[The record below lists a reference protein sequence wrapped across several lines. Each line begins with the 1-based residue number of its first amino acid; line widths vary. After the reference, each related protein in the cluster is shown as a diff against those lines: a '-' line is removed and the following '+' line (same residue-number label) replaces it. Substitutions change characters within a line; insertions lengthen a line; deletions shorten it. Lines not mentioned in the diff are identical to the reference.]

1 MATKKNTGIIDID
14 LSVTKKKQFRIDGD
28 DNRIIELNT
37 SDMTIIERLN
47 EVYPKLESLSARTA
61 ELSDDDVEG
70 GIKALKDVDKEMR
83 ELLDYTFDSPISS
96 VCAPDGSMYDLF
108 NGEFRFEHIITVLL
122 NLYENNISKEFNN
135 MEKRINKHTAKYT
148 KK

>member
-1 MATKKNTGIIDID
+1 MAKKNTNVIDID

-28 DNRIIELNT
+28 DSRIIELNT

-47 EVYPKLESLSARTA
+47 EVYPKLESLSAKTA
-61 ELSDDDVEG
+61 ELSSDDVES
-70 GIKALKDVDKEMR
+70 GIKTLKDIDKEMR

-96 VCAPDGSMYDLF
+96 ACAPDGSMYDLF

-122 NLYENNISKEFNN
+122 NLYEENITKEFNS

>member
-83 ELLDYTFDSPISS
+83 ELIDYTFDSPISS

-122 NLYENNISKEFNN
+122 NLYEDNISKEFNS

>member
-1 MATKKNTGIIDID
+1 MARKNTNVIDID

-28 DNRIIELNT
+28 DSRIIELNT
-37 SDMTIIERLN
+37 SDMLIIERLN
-47 EVYPKLESLSARTA
+47 EVYPKLESLSAKTA
-61 ELSDDDVEG
+61 ELSSDDIDG
-70 GIKALKDVDKEMR
+70 GVKALKDIDKEMR
-83 ELLDYTFDSPISS
+83 ELLDYSFDSPISS
-96 VCAPDGSMYDLF
+96 ACAPDGSMYDLF

-122 NLYENNISKEFNN
+122 NLYEENITKEFNS

>member
-1 MATKKNTGIIDID
+1 MAKRNTNVIDID

-28 DNRIIELNT
+28 DSRIIELNT
-37 SDMTIIERLN
+37 SDMLIIERLN
-47 EVYPKLESLSARTA
+47 EVYPKLESLSVKTT
-61 ELSDDDVEG
+61 ELNSDDIDG
-70 GIKALKDVDKEMR
+70 GIKALKDIDKEMR
-83 ELLDYTFDSPISS
+83 ELLDYVFDSPISS
-96 VCAPDGSMYDLF
+96 ICAPDGSMYDLF

-122 NLYENNISKEFNN
+122 NLYEENIAKEFNN

>member
-1 MATKKNTGIIDID
+1 MAKKNTNVIDID

-28 DNRIIELNT
+28 DSRIIELNT

-47 EVYPKLESLSARTA
+47 EVYPKLESLSAKTA
-61 ELSDDDVEG
+61 ELSSDDVEG
-70 GIKALKDVDKEMR
+70 GIKTLKDIDKEMR

-96 VCAPDGSMYDLF
+96 ACAPDGSMYDLF

-122 NLYENNISKEFNN
+122 NLYEENITKEFNS

>member
-70 GIKALKDVDKEMR
+70 GIKALKNIDKEMR

-122 NLYENNISKEFNN
+122 NLYEDNISKEFNN

>member
-70 GIKALKDVDKEMR
+70 GIKALKDIDKEMR

-122 NLYENNISKEFNN
+122 NLYEDNISKEFNN

>member
-1 MATKKNTGIIDID
+1 MARKNTNVIDID

-28 DNRIIELNT
+28 DSRIIELNT

-47 EVYPKLESLSARTA
+47 EVYPKLESLSAKTA
-61 ELSDDDVEG
+61 ELSGDDVEG
-70 GIKALKDVDKEMR
+70 GIKTLKDIDKEMR
-83 ELLDYTFDSPISS
+83 ELLDYIFDSQISTA
-96 VCAPDGSMYDLF
+96 CAPDGSMYDLF

-122 NLYENNISKEFNN
+122 NLYEENITKEFNS

>member
-1 MATKKNTGIIDID
+1 MAAKKNTGIIDID
-14 LSVTKKKQFRIDGD
+14 LSITKKKQFRIDGD

-47 EVYPKLESLSARTA
+47 EVYPKLESLSAKTS
-61 ELSDDDVEG
+61 ELSSDDIEG
-70 GIKALKDVDKEMR
+70 GIKALKEVDNEMR
-83 ELLDYTFDSPISS
+83 ELLDYVFDSPISS

-122 NLYENNISKEFNN
+122 NLYEDNISKEFNN

>member
-47 EVYPKLESLSARTA
+47 ETYPKLESLSVKVSD
-61 ELSDDDVEG
+61 LSSE
-70 GIKALKDVDKEMR
+70 DVDAGVKTLKEVDNEMR
-83 ELLDYTFDSPISS
+83 DLLDYVFDSPISS

-122 NLYENNISKEFNN
+122 NLYEDNISKEFNS